1 MDLIG
6 RIITS
11 IYGFLNVKG
20 FVGMEFLLKGKFAMI
35 IRNRQDTHLTGD
47 VLMIVWT
54 SILDGTAHCFQ
65 IKLMTV
71 KKL

>member
-47 VLMIVWT
+47 ALMIVWT
-54 SILDGTAHCFQ
+54 SILDGTVHCFLMEL
-65 IKLMTV
+65 INVTKL
-71 KKL
+71 